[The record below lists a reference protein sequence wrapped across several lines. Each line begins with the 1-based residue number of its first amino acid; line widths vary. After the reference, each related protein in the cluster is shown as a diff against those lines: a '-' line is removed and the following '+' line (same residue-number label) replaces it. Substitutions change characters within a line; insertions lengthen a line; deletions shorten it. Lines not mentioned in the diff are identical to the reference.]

1 MNNDTEVKK
10 SVVINAGISKVWDA
24 IINSDL
30 TKKYMYNS
38 EVISDWK
45 TGSSIIWRDA
55 DNKKIHVKGIIL
67 NIEPGRYLETKDLSI
82 DSGLP
87 DVESNY
93 SRVTYELTIE
103 KDKTRLAVTEK
114 NFNCDERRYN
124 DSEKF
129 WTVVIHNLKVL
140 LEK

>member
-1 MNNDTEVKK
+1 MGKDFIVKK
-10 SVVINAGISKVWDA
+10 DVIINTSVPKVWDA
-24 IINSDL
+24 ITNPAL

-55 DNKKIHVKGIIL
+55 DSGKIHVKGIIL
-67 NIEPGRYLETKDLSI
+67 EIEPGQLLRTKDLSI

-93 SRVTYELTIE
+93 SRVVYELMAE
-103 KDKTRLAVTEK
+103 NGKTRLIVTEN
-114 NFNCDERRYN
+114 NFNDDESRFK

-129 WTVVIHNLKVL
+129 WDTVLKRMKEL
-140 LEK
+140 LAT